1 MNKMSGGQ
9 AAVAALDCGKSAV
22 VDITVDPA
30 ALYGF
35 RRDSFKRRGG
45 QTDGASIETFQD
57 T

>member
-1 MNKMSGGQ
+1 MSGGQ